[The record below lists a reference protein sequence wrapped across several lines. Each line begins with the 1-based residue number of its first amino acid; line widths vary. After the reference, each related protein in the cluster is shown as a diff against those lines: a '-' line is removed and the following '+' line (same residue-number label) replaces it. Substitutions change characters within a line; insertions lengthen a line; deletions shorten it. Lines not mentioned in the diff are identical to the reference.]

1 MTGRGGRPVPPRCRP
16 WPWTWAWIRPFAG
29 VLALLLAAACSREPA
44 EAPAVAVAPAPA
56 ATAGSAPAVL
66 LARVQADAITW
77 LLVQADGTARPL
89 GHSSR
94 DTELL
99 AVDDAAGRFVYRD
112 GARLWQQSWRAPAP
126 PQPLAERPPLT
137 GALHAAWL
145 DRDSGLLHVLE
156 MREPT
161 PAERRA
167 MKPEP
172 PDAEPVWA
180 VLWRHTDGRWQAVER
195 RATAWG
201 GAGAAVFD
209 DLRHER
215 GRSARTVA
223 SAASCESTLCD
234 DVAPADLVRR
244 LGERAGQAEEWRRVA
259 VPGGWL
265 LFGVGLG
272 ETWHPTGPFLYVP
285 ADGAGPVP
293 VAVTAADEALHLQPK
308 GARLLVSP
316 AAPPGPAHL
325 VQLPHGPVIPLGEVA
340 TMPAWIDR

>member
-1 MTGRGGRPVPPRCRP
+1 L
-16 WPWTWAWIRPFAG
+16 AG
-29 VLALLLAAACSREPA
+29 VLAMLLVAACSRPA
-44 EAPAVAVAPAPA
+44 EPPAVAAVATPPA
-56 ATAGSAPAVL
+56 AAGSAPAVL
-66 LARVQADAITW
+66 LAHVEADATAW
-77 LLVQADGTARPL
+77 LLVQADGASRPL
-89 GHSSR
+89 GRSGR
-94 DTELL
+94 DSELL
-99 AVDDAAGRFVYRD
+99 AIDDPAGRFVYRD

-126 PQPLAERPPLT
+126 PQLLAERPPLT

-145 DRDSGLLHVLE
+145 DRASGLLHVLE

-161 PAERRA
+161 AAERRA
-167 MKPEP
+167 MKADP
-172 PDAEPVWA
+172 PDAKPVWA
-180 VLWRHTDGRWQAVER
+180 VLWRHADGRWQAVER

-223 SAASCESTLCD
+223 NAASCESTLCD
-234 DVAPADLVRR
+234 DVAPADLLGR
-244 LGERAGQAEEWRRVA
+244 LGAHSGQAEEWRRVP

-272 ETWHPTGPFLYVP
+272 ETWHPTGPFLFVP
-285 ADGAGPVP
+285 ADGAGPVS
-293 VAVTAADEALHLQPK
+293 VAVAPADEALHLQPK

-325 VQLPHGPVIPLGEVA
+325 VQLPHGPVIPLGEAA
-340 TMPAWIDR
+340 TTPAWIDR